1 MAAIANCWDP
11 ILNFQLWRF
20 SLKTLRHDWAT
31 SLSQS
36 WNFSSDVF
44 HLRCYSNWLVDIFNS
59 MVRPRFTNPHQV
71 QYLGSPYTPSPKK
84 KGRQEGWKRKGG
96 KEGWKWEGGEGKD
109 GWKGGGKERQ
119 MEGRKEGREETGKS
133 HSVPQGMTSSSTLF
147 LRLET
152 FLFLIHMNCVTRT
165 FSHHSQPLLSVT
177 ISLCPVS
184 DSLPAPFF
192 YSAARDILGQ
202 RGNILTMSKAQLT
215 NLTSSEGKPPWSLTV
230 DKI

>member
-1 MAAIANCWDP
+1 MRIGQAAW
-11 ILNFQLWRF
+11 
-20 SLKTLRHDWAT
+20 SLEKVEDRQTIGVFREDIPGENT
-31 SLSQS
+31 ETVMQS
-36 WNFSSDVF
+36 
-44 HLRCYSNWLVDIFNS
+44 
-59 MVRPRFTNPHQV
+59 
-71 QYLGSPYTPSPKK
+71 GK

-96 KEGWKWEGGEGKD
+96 KEGGKEGWKGEGGEGKD

-215 NLTSSEGKPPWSLTV
+215 NLTSSEGKPP
-230 DKI
+230 

>member
-1 MAAIANCWDP
+1 MLSERVSQKRIYTILSPLSKTQGKCKLIYSDRRQISNC
-11 ILNFQLWRF
+11 L
-20 SLKTLRHDWAT
+20 
-31 SLSQS
+31 
-36 WNFSSDVF
+36 
-44 HLRCYSNWLVDIFNS
+44 
-59 MVRPRFTNPHQV
+59 
-71 QYLGSPYTPSPKK
+71 
-84 KGRQEGWKRKGG
+84 
-96 KEGWKWEGGEGKD
+96 GKD

-215 NLTSSEGKPPWSLTV
+215 NLTSSEGKPP
-230 DKI
+230 